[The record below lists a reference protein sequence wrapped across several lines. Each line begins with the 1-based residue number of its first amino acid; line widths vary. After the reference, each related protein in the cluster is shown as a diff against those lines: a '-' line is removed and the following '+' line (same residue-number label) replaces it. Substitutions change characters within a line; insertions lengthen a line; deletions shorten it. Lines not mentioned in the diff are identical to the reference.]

1 MSEALAV
8 EVKDHIDVMSMH
20 PGLVSS
26 NMCTLPAGGPCAT
39 TKDVV
44 TACLKNLGHDS
55 VSVGVWR
62 HEWDMLNV
70 LRYRMGP
77 RDLWADYFTALEA
90 KEKAQKEN

>member
-1 MSEALAV
+1 MVPIANKITYGGTKTFVQYMCEALSV
-8 EVKDHIDVMSMH
+8 EVKDRIDVMSMH

-26 NMCTLPAGGPCAT
+26 NMCTLPPGGPCAT

-44 TACLKNLGHDS
+44 TACLKNLGHEA

-70 LRYRMGP
+70 IRYR
-77 RDLWADYFTALEA
+77 
-90 KEKAQKEN
+90 